1 MMKSEKP
8 QASGPA
14 PKVSPKDSRL
24 VRLHI
29 VTTRL
34 TEILS
39 AEISL
44 LKTRR
49 PREIEQFQEE
59 KSGLIRHYMRETAA
73 LKPVINAPNAP
84 AASDLQII
92 HNATRA
98 FTDALQTHELILATK
113 KQVTEGMLQA
123 IGQEV
128 ARRNKPLESYRSTGV
143 MGPAMPTF
151 AAARPT
157 TLTLDQRV

>member
-1 MMKSEKP
+1 MESTTP
-8 QASGPA
+8 QASDLPA
-14 PKVSPKDSRL
+14 KVAPRDPRL

-29 VTTRL
+29 ATIRL

-59 KSGLIRHYMRETAA
+59 KSDLIRHYMRETAA
-73 LKPVINAPNAP
+73 LKPVINSANAP
-84 AASDLQII
+84 AAADLQII

-98 FTDALQTHELILATK
+98 FTDALQTHELILTTK
-113 KQVTEGMLQA
+113 RQATEGMLQA

-128 ARRNKPLESYRSTGV
+128 AKRNKPLESYRSNGV

>member
-1 MMKSEKP
+1 MNPMTPHATEPPSTV
-8 QASGPA
+8 A
-14 PKVSPKDSRL
+14 PRDPRL
-24 VRLHI
+24 VRLHV

-59 KSGLIRHYMRETAA
+59 KSGLIRHYMQQTAA
-73 LKPVINAPNAP
+73 LKGLINSANAP

-92 HNATRA
+92 HNATRV
-98 FTDALQTHELILATK
+98 FTDALRTHGLILSTK
-113 KQVTEGMLQA
+113 KKATEGMLHA

-128 ARRNKPLESYRSTGV
+128 ARRNKPLESYRSTGA